1 MQSALNRTVS
11 TSVALIGASAM
22 ALTPVVAYSPAV
34 QLPSIHSAE
43 VQMAAFVNPI
53 DEWVQVIGTSL
64 NNLSALG
71 TQVQID
77 PTPIMSK
84 LTSNFLANAST
95 IANTASQVIGQ
106 AVATFASIPQGL
118 FNAAT
123 QLAAG
128 QFADAVQTVWSTAL
142 LPPVFLAIIPI
153 SAAIPIAQT
162 AVQNVAN
169 VIGALG
175 GINLLL
181 TGIAVI
187 SPVYATITQFGNSG
201 QAVLDALNAGDLATA
216 ASEIVNA
223 PAKLINAFLNGDDST
238 PGLLTPLDGV
248 GGGGAIAAL
257 LKLRDTIADAIVAPT
272 PPAAAVAAK
281 TLTAKVAAPAEESTA
296 PAEESTTSTTSTK
309 SDESAS
315 IAGSADGTTSSDAAA
330 GSAKAHGSAKTPV
343 AGKADSGKK
352 AGGAS
357 STHDQKSSGKAGSA
371 RHRGAA

>member
-11 TSVALIGASAM
+11 TSVALIGASAI

-43 VQMAAFVNPI
+43 VHMAAFVNPI
-53 DEWVQVIGTSL
+53 DEWVQVIGTSV
-64 NNLSALG
+64 NNLAALG

-77 PTPIMSK
+77 PTPILSK

-123 QLAAG
+123 ELAAG
-128 QFADAVQTVWSTAL
+128 HFADAVQTVWSTAL
-142 LPPVFLAIIPI
+142 LPPLFLAIIPI
-153 SAAIPIAQT
+153 SAAIPMAQT
-162 AVQNVAN
+162 AAQNVAN

-175 GINLLL
+175 GINLLG
-181 TGIAVI
+181 TGIAVL
-187 SPVYATITQFGNSG
+187 SPIYATITQFGNTG

-223 PAKLINAFLNGDDST
+223 PAKLVNAFLNGDDLT
-238 PGLLTPLDGV
+238 PGLLSPLDPVTGF
-248 GGGGAIAAL
+248 GGTIAAL
-257 LKLRDTIADAIVAPT
+257 LKLRTAIADAIVAPT
-272 PPAAAVAAK
+272 PPAAAEAAK
-281 TLTAKVAAPAEESTA
+281 TLTAKVAAPAEASAPSTL
-296 PAEESTTSTTSTK
+296 STK

-315 IAGSADGTTSSDAAA
+315 VAGSADGTTTSSDAAA
-330 GSAKAHGSAKTPV
+330 GSAKAHGSAKTPA
-343 AGKADSGKK
+343 AGKADRGTK
-352 AGGAS
+352 ADGAS
-357 STHDQKSSGKAGSA
+357 TTHGQKSSGKAGSA
-371 RHRGAA
+371 RHRSAA